1 MRLKQITRLT
11 RSGPLLSGHTVKN
24 LMLKFFSLI
33 WIGFASIT
41 LSHAQSTS
49 QNFPQGSP
57 LSPSADG
64 TPGSQTPNA
73 TLAPLIPQ
81 SEPIEAA
88 DIEGK
93 SEKSISDDGVVS
105 IRRVDPAVTARI
117 KPALPSEFE
126 IYLERSLGRKLPRF
140 GANLLLPSNRDFAVP
155 ATATVPPDYV
165 LNVGDMVSIALI
177 GSIEGSVDLEINTD
191 GKVFLPKVGAI
202 MLAGVRYRD
211 LKDVVSNAVGRQYRG
226 YTVTVGIKQLRG
238 IRVYVTG
245 FANNPGAYSVNS
257 LSTMVNAVFAAGGP
271 ASGGSLRSVS
281 LIRNGQLISNFDLY
295 DLILSGNRTNDVVL
309 QNEDVLTIAPLGK
322 QVAIIGSVN
331 NEAVFEIKPGESID
345 TLLGYAGGVGV
356 LADASRL
363 ILYRLSDRDNA
374 IGREVR
380 RGDARTLLAEGGDIA
395 QILSEGSVQ
404 QPTQRQSVVVRL
416 EGEVA
421 RPGNYFVA
429 PGTSL
434 SSVITQAGGLTPQA
448 FPFGTRVER
457 LSVRLQQRESFL
469 EAVSQFEISL
479 AASPLTENRAN
490 PGNASAQLIA
500 AKAVID
506 RLRQTEPDG
515 RVVLDIVSN
524 ASSVSVDFA
533 LENNDRILI
542 PPRPSTVGV
551 FGAVYR
557 PASFLISDNNPL
569 LIRDYLRKAGGPI
582 RAADKRAL
590 FVVRANGE
598 VLSRRDKALGA
609 RALPGDVIFMPV
621 KTQSSSLFA
630 KVRDI
635 VTSVFQLGLGAAAFI
650 AVTN

>member
-1 MRLKQITRLT
+1 MKMAVLR
-11 RSGPLLSGHTVKN
+11 
-24 LMLKFFSLI
+24 FFPVI
-33 WIGFASIT
+33 WLGVASIT
-41 LSHAQSTS
+41 VGHAQATN

-57 LSPSADG
+57 LAPSADG
-64 TPGSQTPNA
+64 TQAPNA
-73 TLAPLIPQ
+73 ALPPLLPQ

-93 SEKSISDDGVVS
+93 SEKTDTEANVS
-105 IRRVDPAVTARI
+105 TRRVDPAISARI

-126 IYLERSLGRKLPRF
+126 TYVERSLGRKLTRF

-165 LNVGDMVSIALI
+165 LNVGDMISIALI
-177 GSIEGSVDLEINTD
+177 GSVEGSVDLEINTD
-191 GKVFLPKVGAI
+191 GKVFLPKVGSI

-245 FANNPGAYSVNS
+245 YANNPGAYSVNS

-271 ASGGSLRSVS
+271 SSGGSLRSVS
-281 LIRNGQLISNFDLY
+281 LIRNGQVISNFDLY

-331 NEAVFEIKPGESID
+331 NEAVFEIKPGESME

-356 LADASRL
+356 LGDASRL
-363 ILYRLSDRDNA
+363 IVYRLSDRDSS
-374 IGREVR
+374 IGREVNR
-380 RGDARTLLAEGGDIA
+380 ADARTLLAEGGDIA

-404 QPTQRQSVVVRL
+404 QPTQRQSVVIRL

-421 RPGNYFVA
+421 KPGNYFVA

-434 SSVITQAGGLTPQA
+434 ATVIAQAGGLTSQA
-448 FPFGTRVER
+448 FPFGTRIER

-469 EAVSQFEISL
+469 EAVNQFEISL
-479 AASPLTENRAN
+479 AASPLTDNRAN
-490 PGNASAQLIA
+490 PGGAPAQLLA

-515 RVVLDIVSN
+515 RVVLDIASN
-524 ASSVSVDFA
+524 ATDIPVDFV

-542 PPRPSTVGV
+542 PPQPSTVGV
-551 FGAVYR
+551 FGAIYR
-557 PASFLISDNNPL
+557 PASFLIKKDGTL
-569 LIRDYLRKAGGPI
+569 LIGDYLRKAGGPI

-598 VLSRRDKALGA
+598 VLSRRNKALSA
-609 RALPGDVIFMPV
+609 KALPGDVIFMPV
-621 KTQSSSLFA
+621 KTQSSSIFT
-630 KVRDI
+630 KIRDI
-635 VTSVFQLGLGAAAFI
+635 VTTVFQLGLGAAAFI

>member
-1 MRLKQITRLT
+1 MRLKRITQLT
-11 RSGPLLSGHTVKN
+11 HSCPRATEFCMKTAA
-24 LMLKFFSLI
+24 LKLFSAI

-41 LSHAQSTS
+41 LSQAQTTN
-49 QNFPQGSP
+49 QNFPTGSP
-57 LSPSADG
+57 LSPSADPAQS
-64 TPGSQTPNA
+64 TQTPNA
-73 TLAPLIPQ
+73 TLQPLIPQ
-81 SEPIEAA
+81 SQPIEAA
-88 DIEGK
+88 DIEGER
-93 SEKSISDDGVVS
+93 EKASDEDNGS
-105 IRRVDPAVTARI
+105 TRRVDPAIAARI

-126 IYLERSLGRKLPRF
+126 IYVERSLGRKLARF

-165 LNVGDMVSIALI
+165 LNVGDMISIALI
-177 GSIEGSVDLEINTD
+177 GSVEGSVDLEINTD

-226 YTVTVGIKQLRG
+226 YTVTVGVKQLRG

-245 FANNPGAYSVNS
+245 YANNPGAYSVNS

-271 ASGGSLRSVS
+271 SSGGSLRSIS

-331 NEAVFEIKPGESID
+331 SEAVFEIKPGESIE

-356 LADASRL
+356 LGDASRL
-363 ILYRLSDRDNA
+363 IVYRLSDRDNA
-374 IGREVR
+374 IGRQVTR
-380 RGDARTLLAEGGDIA
+380 DDARTLLAEGGDIA

-404 QPTQRQSVVVRL
+404 QPIQRQSVVVRL
-416 EGEVA
+416 EGEVVK
-421 RPGNYFVA
+421 PGNYFVA

-434 SSVITQAGGLTPQA
+434 ASVIAQAGGLTPQA
-448 FPFGTRVER
+448 FPFGTRIER

-469 EAVSQFEISL
+469 EAVNQFEISL

-490 PGNASAQLIA
+490 PGAASTQIIA
-500 AKAVID
+500 ARAVID

-515 RVVLDIVSN
+515 RVVLDIASN
-524 ASSVSVDFA
+524 ATDVPAEFA

-551 FGAVYR
+551 FGAIYR
-557 PASFLISDNNPL
+557 PASFLINKDSPL
-569 LIRDYLRKAGGPI
+569 LIRDYLQKAGGPI

-598 VLSRRDKALGA
+598 VLSRRNKAISVK
-609 RALPGDVIFMPV
+609 ALPGDVIFMPI
-621 KTQSSSLFA
+621 KTQSSSVFS
-630 KVRDI
+630 KIRDI
-635 VTSVFQLGLGAAAFI
+635 VTTVFQLGLGAAAFI

>member
-1 MRLKQITRLT
+1 MRLKRITQLT
-11 RSGPLLSGHTVKN
+11 RFCPCAADRSMKMAVVK
-24 LMLKFFSLI
+24 LFSI
-33 WIGFASIT
+33 IGLTLASIT
-41 LSHAQSTS
+41 LSHAQATN
-49 QNFPQGSP
+49 QNFPTGSP
-57 LSPSADG
+57 LGSNADP
-64 TPGSQTPNA
+64 TQNAQVPNA
-73 TLAPLIPQ
+73 TSPPLIPQ
-81 SEPIEAA
+81 SQPIEAA

-93 SEKSISDDGVVS
+93 SKKADTEETGST
-105 IRRVDPAVTARI
+105 RRVDPAIIARI

-126 IYLERSLGRKLPRF
+126 IYTERSLGRKLPRF

-165 LNVGDMVSIALI
+165 LNVGDMISIALI
-177 GSIEGSVDLEINTD
+177 GSVEGSVDLEINTD
-191 GKVFLPKVGAI
+191 GKVFLPKVGSI

-226 YTVTVGIKQLRG
+226 YNVTVGIKQLRG

-245 FANNPGAYSVNS
+245 YANNPGAYSVNS

-271 ASGGSLRSVS
+271 SSGGSLRSVS

-331 NEAVFEIKPGESID
+331 TEAVFEIKPGETIE

-356 LADASRL
+356 LGDASRL
-363 ILYRLSDRDNA
+363 IVYRLSDRDSA
-374 IGREVR
+374 IGRQVNR
-380 RGDARTLLAEGGDIA
+380 DDARTLLAEGGDIA

-421 RPGNYFVA
+421 KPGNYFVA

-434 SSVITQAGGLTPQA
+434 ASVIAQAGGLTPQA

-469 EAVSQFEISL
+469 EAVNQFEISL
-479 AASPLTENRAN
+479 AASPLTENRSNTGSGAT
-490 PGNASAQLIA
+490 QLLA

-515 RVVLDIVSN
+515 RVVLDITSN
-524 ASSVSVDFA
+524 AIDVPSDFA

-542 PPRPSTVGV
+542 PPQPSTVGV
-551 FGAVYR
+551 FGAIYR
-557 PASFLISDNNPL
+557 PASFLINKNNQL

-582 RAADKRAL
+582 RAADQRAL

-598 VLSRRDKALGA
+598 VLSRRNKALSA
-609 RALPGDVIFMPV
+609 KALPGDVIFVPV
-621 KTQSSSLFA
+621 KTQSSSIFS
-630 KVRDI
+630 KIRDI
-635 VTSVFQLGLGAAAFI
+635 VTTVFQLGLGAAAFI